1 MSVSAKRRCTA
12 LSLIGAMLALGTT
25 GCQIDV
31 GGQTLPSAWW
41 QTDDVQ
47 YFPPGAEFKLARE
60 AASLEAMRR
69 DEKARAR
76 AGFRMPGPFPGAGAG
91 APAAV
96 VPPGVV
102 PPPAPG
108 PAVP

>member
-1 MSVSAKRRCTA
+1 MSVSAKRRCTM
-12 LSLIGAMLALGTT
+12 LSLVGAMLALGTT

-47 YFPPGAEFKLARE
+47 YFPPGPEFKLARE
-60 AASLEAMRR
+60 AASLEALRR

-76 AGFRMPGPFPGAGAG
+76 SGFMAPAPFPGAGVG
-91 APAAV
+91 APAVV
-96 VPPGVV
+96 VPPGPVPVPVPVV
-102 PPPAPG
+102 Q
-108 PAVP
+108 